1 MPFAE
6 TALGIG
12 ALLGGAASAGSA
24 VSAGSLNRKNRKW
37 QEKMYNLQVTQRRE
51 DAQAQYE
58 RMKDYASWAYNKFES
73 PIAQRSFMQAA
84 GINPFFQGSALQPMG
99 TPQGNVS
106 QADGGSV
113 PSQGP
118 YSNNPMSNIMAGAS
132 SLREAAL
139 QGVQA
144 ENIQAQTELTN
155 ANRLKVQAETIGINK
170 SNEILDIVKGIK
182 DNELLSSGFRAAMD
196 KIAAQYA
203 EVNAIADVNEKTARI
218 QELNERAAK
227 EAAEAAKTDSDRLI
241 SQYMADAN
249 KRAVEAQANLA
260 NAQAQTEGVNKRA
273 VEAQAN
279 LANAQA
285 QTEGVKQTNLAADT
299 DYKQA
304 LTDTENALR
313 EGKIKI
319 QQSEAQK
326 IIQDAFGARLKNT
339 ELAEQ
344 LARILT
350 GTDRSNSLYSILDKA
365 IESLGSR
372 EHYEKENVRR
382 RFLDELRN
390 FVSLHE

>member
-12 ALLGGAASAGSA
+12 ALLGGAASGGSA
-24 VSAGSLNRKNRKW
+24 IASGGLNRKNRRW

-58 RMKDYASWAYNKFES
+58 RMKDYASWAYHKFES
-73 PIAQRSFMQAA
+73 PTAQLSAMKAS
-84 GINPFFQGSALQPMG
+84 GINPFVEGSAIQPMG

-118 YSNNPMSNIMAGAS
+118 YQNNPMSNIMAGAS

-203 EVNAIADVNEKTARI
+203 EVNAIADVNEKAARI

-260 NAQAQTEGVNKRA
+260 NAQAETEGAKKENLEALTRTEDALRAGRVNLTD
-273 VEAQAN
+273 AQAREV
-279 LANAQA
+279 LS
-285 QTEGVKQTNLAADT
+285 AAGLNDT
-299 DYKQA
+299 KSVHEYQQFVYDLTHLGSSKTPFEA
-304 LTDTENALR
+304 LEKFFLRLTALGYGKEN
-313 EGKIKI
+313 
-319 QQSEAQK
+319 
-326 IIQDAFGARLKNT
+326 
-339 ELAEQ
+339 
-344 LARILT
+344 
-350 GTDRSNSLYSILDKA
+350 LDKMA
-365 IESLGSR
+365 DKML
-372 EHYEKENVRR
+372 EH
-382 RFLDELRN
+382 
-390 FVSLHE
+390 LHK

>member
-24 VSAGSLNRKNRKW
+24 VSAGGLNRKNRKW

-58 RMKDYASWAYNKFES
+58 RMKDYASWAWNRFES
-73 PIAQRSFMQAA
+73 PTAQRSAMEAA
-84 GINPFFQGSALQPMG
+84 GINPFVEGSVIQPMG

-118 YSNNPMSNIMAGAS
+118 YQNNPMSNIMAGAS

-196 KIAAQYA
+196 KIASQYA
-203 EVNAIADVNEKTARI
+203 EVNAISDVNEKTARI

-241 SQYMADAN
+241 SQYMAEAN
-249 KRAVEAQANLA
+249 KRAVEAQADLA
-260 NAQAQTEGVNKRA
+260 DAQAE
-273 VEAQAN
+273 
-279 LANAQA
+279 
-285 QTEGVKQTNLAADT
+285 TEGVKRTNLAADT

-304 LTDTENALR
+304 LKRTEDDLR
-313 EGKIKI
+313 AGKIKI

-326 IIQDAFGARLKNT
+326 IIQDAFGARLKNVD
-339 ELAEQ
+339 LAEQ
-344 LARILT
+344 LARIMS
-350 GTDRSNSLYSILDKA
+350 GADRSNSLYSILDKA
-365 IESLGSR
+365 IESVGAR
-372 EHYEKENVRR
+372 EYDEKENIRR

>member
-1 MPFAE
+1 MPFVE

-24 VSAGSLNRKNRKW
+24 VSAGGLNRKNRKW

-73 PIAQRSFMQAA
+73 PIAQRSAMQAA

-118 YSNNPMSNIMAGAS
+118 YQNNPMSNIMAGAS

-144 ENIQAQTELTN
+144 ENIQAQTEYTN
-155 ANRLKVQAETIGINK
+155 AQRLKTIAET
-170 SNEILDIVKGIK
+170 KGIENSNSLFEFVRSAAES
-182 DNELLSSGFRAAMD
+182 DALSKRFKA
-196 KIAAQYA
+196 KIDQ
-203 EVNAIADVNEKTARI
+203 VNAEFAEIKAIQDSAERDARI
-218 QELNERAAK
+218 AELWSREENNLAQ
-227 EAAEAAKTDSDRLI
+227 AAKTDADRLTVETLRDGMKRL
-241 SQYMADAN
+241 QDAQIGN
-249 KRAVEAQANLA
+249 I
-260 NAQAQTEGVNKRA
+260 QAQTE
-273 VEAQAN
+273 
-279 LANAQA
+279 
-285 QTEGVKQTNLAADT
+285 TEGAKQTNLAADT

-350 GTDRSNSLYSILDKA
+350 GTDRSNSLYSVLDKA
-365 IESLGSR
+365 IESFGSR

>member
-58 RMKDYASWAYNKFES
+58 RMKDYASWAWNRFES
-73 PIAQRSFMQAA
+73 PTAQRSAMEAA
-84 GINPFFQGSALQPMG
+84 GINPFVEGSVIQPMG

-118 YSNNPMSNIMAGAS
+118 YQNNPMSNIMAGAS

-196 KIAAQYA
+196 KIASQYA

-260 NAQAQTEGVNKRA
+260 NAQAKTED
-273 VEAQAN
+273 
-279 LANAQA
+279 
-285 QTEGVKQTNLAADT
+285 VKQTNLAADT

-304 LTDTENALR
+304 LKRTEDALR

-339 ELAEQ
+339 DLAEQ
-344 LARILT
+344 LARVLS

-365 IESLGSR
+365 IESIGAR
-372 EHYEKENVRR
+372 EYNEKENIRR

>member
-12 ALLGGAASAGSA
+12 ALLGGAASGS
-24 VSAGSLNRKNRKW
+24 SAIASGSMNRKNRKW

-58 RMKDYASWAYNKFES
+58 RTKDYAQWAWNRFES
-73 PIAQRSFMQAA
+73 PIAQRAAMEAA
-84 GINPFFQGSALQPMG
+84 GMNPFVQGSVIQPMG
-99 TPQGNVS
+99 TPQGSVS
-106 QADGGSV
+106 QAEGGSV

-118 YSNNPMSNIMAGAS
+118 YQNNPMSNIMAGAS

-203 EVNAIADVNEKTARI
+203 EVNAIADVNEKAARI

-260 NAQAQTEGVNKRA
+260 NAQAQTEGA
-273 VEAQAN
+273 
-279 LANAQA
+279 
-285 QTEGVKQTNLAADT
+285 KQTNLAADT
-299 DYKQA
+299 DYKRA
-304 LTDTENALR
+304 LKRTEDALRAGRVNLTDAQAR
-313 EGKIKI
+313 EVLSAAGLNDTKNVHEY
-319 QQSEAQK
+319 QQFVYDLTHLGASKTPIEA
-326 IIQDAFGARLKNT
+326 
-339 ELAEQ
+339 
-344 LARILT
+344 
-350 GTDRSNSLYSILDKA
+350 LDKFFLRLF
-365 IESLGSR
+365 SLGYGKDR
-372 EHYEKENVRR
+372 IEQMEAKLFEH
-382 RFLDELRN
+382 
-390 FVSLHE
+390 LHK

>member
-12 ALLGGAASAGSA
+12 AILGGASSAGSA
-24 VSAGSLNRKNRKW
+24 ISSGGMNRKNRRW

-73 PIAQRSFMQAA
+73 PVAQRAAYAAA
-84 GINPFFQGSALQPMG
+84 GVNPFVEGSALQPMG

-118 YSNNPMSNIMAGAS
+118 YQNNPMSNIMAGAS

-144 ENIQAQTELTN
+144 ENIQAQTEYTN
-155 ANRLKVQAETIGINK
+155 AQRLKTIAET
-170 SNEILDIVKGIK
+170 KGIENSNSLFEFVRSAAES
-182 DNELLSSGFRAAMD
+182 DALSKRFKA
-196 KIAAQYA
+196 KIDQ
-203 EVNAIADVNEKTARI
+203 VNAEFAEIKAIQDSAERDARI
-218 QELNERAAK
+218 AELWSREENNLAQ
-227 EAAEAAKTDSDRLI
+227 AAKTDADRLTVETLRDGMKRL
-241 SQYMADAN
+241 QDAN
-249 KRAVEAQANLA
+249 IENVEAQTK
-260 NAQAQTEGVNKRA
+260 TEGA
-273 VEAQAN
+273 
-279 LANAQA
+279 
-285 QTEGVKQTNLAADT
+285 KQTNLAADT

-304 LTDTENALR
+304 LKRTEDALR

-326 IIQDAFGARLKNT
+326 IIQDAFGARLKNMD
-339 ELAEQ
+339 LAEQ
-344 LARILT
+344 LARVLT
-350 GTDRSNSLYSILDKA
+350 GTDRSNSLYSVLDKA
-365 IESLGSR
+365 IESLGAR
-372 EHYEKENVRR
+372 EYEEKENIRR

>member
-58 RMKDYASWAYNKFES
+58 RMKDYASWAWNRFES
-73 PIAQRSFMQAA
+73 PTAQRSAMEAA
-84 GINPFFQGSALQPMG
+84 GINPFIEGSVIQPMG

-170 SNEILDIVKGIK
+170 SNKSNEILDIVKGIK
-182 DNELLSSGFRAAMD
+182 DNELLSSGFRATMD
-196 KIAAQYA
+196 KIASQYA
-203 EVNAIADVNEKTARI
+203 EVNAIADVNEKAARI

-260 NAQAQTEGVNKRA
+260 NAQAE
-273 VEAQAN
+273 
-279 LANAQA
+279 
-285 QTEGVKQTNLAADT
+285 TEGVKQTNLAADT

-326 IIQDAFGARLKNT
+326 IIQDAFGARLKNA

>member
-1 MPFAE
+1 MPFVE

-24 VSAGSLNRKNRKW
+24 ISSGSMNRKNRKW

-58 RMKDYASWAYNKFES
+58 RMKDYASWAFNKFES
-73 PIAQRSFMQAA
+73 PIAQRSSMQAA
-84 GINPFFQGSALQPMG
+84 GINPFFQGSSIQPMG

-118 YSNNPMSNIMAGAS
+118 YQNNPMSNIMAGAS

-144 ENIQAQTELTN
+144 ENIQAQTEYTN
-155 ANRLKVQAETIGINK
+155 AQRLKTIAET
-170 SNEILDIVKGIK
+170 KGIENSNSLFEFVRSAAES
-182 DNELLSSGFRAAMD
+182 DALSKRFKA
-196 KIAAQYA
+196 KID
-203 EVNAIADVNEKTARI
+203 EVNAEFAEIKAIQDSAERDARI
-218 QELNERAAK
+218 AELWSREENNLAQ
-227 EAAEAAKTDSDRLI
+227 AAKTDADRLTVETLRDGMKRL
-241 SQYMADAN
+241 QDAQIEN
-249 KRAVEAQANLA
+249 TE
-260 NAQAQTEGVNKRA
+260 AQTETEGAKRA
-273 VEAQAN
+273 
-279 LANAQA
+279 
-285 QTEGVKQTNLAADT
+285 NLAADT
-299 DYKQA
+299 DYKQS
-304 LTDTENALR
+304 LKRTEDALR

-350 GTDRSNSLYSILDKA
+350 GTDRSNSLYSVLDKA
-365 IESLGSR
+365 IESLGTR
-372 EHYEKENVRR
+372 EHNEKENVRR
-382 RFLDELRN
+382 RFLDELHN

>member
-58 RMKDYASWAYNKFES
+58 RMKDYASWAWDRFES
-73 PIAQRSFMQAA
+73 PTAQRSAMEAA
-84 GINPFFQGSALQPMG
+84 GINPFVEGSVIQPMG

-144 ENIQAQTELTN
+144 ENIQAQTEYTN
-155 ANRLKVQAETIGINK
+155 AQRLKTIAET
-170 SNEILDIVKGIK
+170 KGIENSNSLFEFVRSAAES
-182 DNELLSSGFRAAMD
+182 DALSKRFKA
-196 KIAAQYA
+196 KIDQ
-203 EVNAIADVNEKTARI
+203 VNAEFAEIKAIQDSAERDARI
-218 QELNERAAK
+218 AELWSREENNLAQ
-227 EAAEAAKTDSDRLI
+227 AAKTDADRLTVDTLRDGMKRL
-241 SQYMADAN
+241 QDAQIEN
-249 KRAVEAQANLA
+249 TEAQTK
-260 NAQAQTEGVNKRA
+260 TEGAKR
-273 VEAQAN
+273 
-279 LANAQA
+279 
-285 QTEGVKQTNLAADT
+285 TNLAADT

-304 LTDTENALR
+304 LKSTEDALR
-313 EGKIKI
+313 DGRVRLTD
-319 QQSEAQK
+319 QQANKVIEEV
-326 IIQDAFGARLKNT
+326 FGARIAQMR
-339 ELAEQ
+339 EADD
-344 LARILT
+344 LARVLT
-350 GTDRSNSLYSILDKA
+350 GTDRVSSLWGLVDKLLESISRGDNSPASQEIRDRYYRNILDRIAK
-365 IESLGSR
+365 SR
-372 EHYEKENVRR
+372 
-382 RFLDELRN
+382 
-390 FVSLHE
+390 

>member
-12 ALLGGAASAGSA
+12 AILGSASSAGSA
-24 VSAGSLNRKNRKW
+24 ISSGGLNRKNRRW

-73 PIAQRSFMQAA
+73 PVAQRAAYAAA
-84 GINPFFQGSALQPMG
+84 GVNPFVEGSALQPMG

-118 YSNNPMSNIMAGAS
+118 YQNNPMSNIMAGAS

-144 ENIQAQTELTN
+144 ENIQAQTEYTN
-155 ANRLKVQAETIGINK
+155 AQRLKTIAET
-170 SNEILDIVKGIK
+170 KGIENSNSLFEFVRSAAES
-182 DNELLSSGFRAAMD
+182 DALSKRFKA
-196 KIAAQYA
+196 KIDQ
-203 EVNAIADVNEKTARI
+203 VNAEFAEIKAIQDSAERDARI
-218 QELNERAAK
+218 AELWSREENNLAQ
-227 EAAEAAKTDSDRLI
+227 AAKTDADRLTVKTLRDGMKRL
-241 SQYMADAN
+241 QDAN
-249 KRAVEAQANLA
+249 IENVEAQTK
-260 NAQAQTEGVNKRA
+260 TEGA
-273 VEAQAN
+273 
-279 LANAQA
+279 
-285 QTEGVKQTNLAADT
+285 KQRNLAADT

-304 LTDTENALR
+304 FKRTEDALR

-326 IIQDAFGARLKNT
+326 IIQDAFGARLKNVD
-339 ELAEQ
+339 LAEQ
-344 LARILT
+344 LARVLT
-350 GTDRSNSLYSILDKA
+350 GTDRSSTLYSVLDKA
-365 IESLGSR
+365 IESFGAR
-372 EHYEKENVRR
+372 EYEEKENIRR

>member
-24 VSAGSLNRKNRKW
+24 VSAGGLNRKNRKW

-58 RMKDYASWAYNKFES
+58 RMKDYASWAWNRFES
-73 PIAQRSFMQAA
+73 PTAQRSAMEAA
-84 GINPFFQGSALQPMG
+84 GINPFVEGSVIQPMG

-144 ENIQAQTELTN
+144 ENIQAQTEYTN
-155 ANRLKVQAETIGINK
+155 AQRLKTIAET
-170 SNEILDIVKGIK
+170 KGIENSNSLFEFVRSAAES
-182 DNELLSSGFRAAMD
+182 DALSKRFKA
-196 KIAAQYA
+196 KIDQ
-203 EVNAIADVNEKTARI
+203 VNAEFAEIKAIQDSAERDARI
-218 QELNERAAK
+218 AELWSREENNLAQ
-227 EAAEAAKTDSDRLI
+227 AAKTDADRLTVETLRDGMKRL
-241 SQYMADAN
+241 QDAN
-249 KRAVEAQANLA
+249 IENVEAQTK
-260 NAQAQTEGVNKRA
+260 TEGA
-273 VEAQAN
+273 
-279 LANAQA
+279 
-285 QTEGVKQTNLAADT
+285 KQTNLAADT

-304 LTDTENALR
+304 LADTENALR
-313 EGKIKI
+313 EGKVKI

-344 LARILT
+344 LARILS
-350 GTDRSNSLYSILDKA
+350 GTDRSSSLYSILDKA
-365 IESLGSR
+365 IESIGAR
-372 EHYEKENVRR
+372 EYNEKENIRR

>member
-1 MPFAE
+1 MPFVG

-24 VSAGSLNRKNRKW
+24 VSAGGLNRKNRKW

-73 PIAQRSFMQAA
+73 PIAQRSAMQAA

-118 YSNNPMSNIMAGAS
+118 YQNNPMSNIMAGAS

-144 ENIQAQTELTN
+144 ENIQAQTEYTN
-155 ANRLKVQAETIGINK
+155 AQRLKTIAET
-170 SNEILDIVKGIK
+170 KGIENSNSLFEFVRSAAES
-182 DNELLSSGFRAAMD
+182 DALSKRFKA
-196 KIAAQYA
+196 KIDQ
-203 EVNAIADVNEKTARI
+203 VNAEFAEIKAIQDSAERDARI
-218 QELNERAAK
+218 AELWSREENNLAQ
-227 EAAEAAKTDSDRLI
+227 AAKTDADRLTVETLRDGMKRL
-241 SQYMADAN
+241 QDAQIGN
-249 KRAVEAQANLA
+249 I
-260 NAQAQTEGVNKRA
+260 QAQTE
-273 VEAQAN
+273 
-279 LANAQA
+279 
-285 QTEGVKQTNLAADT
+285 TEGAKQTNLAADT

-350 GTDRSNSLYSILDKA
+350 GTDRSNSLYSVLDKA

>member
-24 VSAGSLNRKNRKW
+24 VSAGGLNRKNRKW

-58 RMKDYASWAYNKFES
+58 RMKDYASWAWNRFES
-73 PIAQRSFMQAA
+73 PTAQRSAMEAA
-84 GINPFFQGSALQPMG
+84 GINPFVEGSVIQPMG

-203 EVNAIADVNEKTARI
+203 EVNAIADVNEKAARI
-218 QELNERAAK
+218 QELNERAAR
-227 EAAEAAKTDSDRLI
+227 EADSDRLI

-260 NAQAQTEGVNKRA
+260 NAQAE
-273 VEAQAN
+273 
-279 LANAQA
+279 
-285 QTEGVKQTNLAADT
+285 TEGVKQMNLAADT

-304 LTDTENALR
+304 FTDTENALR

-344 LARILT
+344 LARILS

-365 IESLGSR
+365 IESFGTR
-372 EHYEKENVRR
+372 EHDEKENVRR

>member
-1 MPFAE
+1 MSFAE

-73 PIAQRSFMQAA
+73 PVAQRSAMQAA

-182 DNELLSSGFRAAMD
+182 DNELLSSGFRATMD
-196 KIAAQYA
+196 KIASQYA

-260 NAQAQTEGVNKRA
+260 NAQAETEDAR
-273 VEAQAN
+273 
-279 LANAQA
+279 
-285 QTEGVKQTNLAADT
+285 QTNFAADT

-313 EGKIKI
+313 EGRIRLTN
-319 QQSEAQK
+319 QQANKVLED
-326 IIQDAFGARLKNT
+326 IFGARIAQMR
-339 ELAEQ
+339 EADA
-344 LARILT
+344 LARVLT
-350 GTDRSNSLYSILDKA
+350 GTDRTSSLWGLVDKLLESVSRGDNGPDSQKIRDRYYRSILKRVR
-365 IESLGSR
+365 ESR
-372 EHYEKENVRR
+372 
-382 RFLDELRN
+382 
-390 FVSLHE
+390 

>member
-1 MPFAE
+1 MAFAE

-24 VSAGSLNRKNRKW
+24 ISSGSLNRKNRKW

-73 PIAQRSFMQAA
+73 PIAQRSAMQAA
-84 GINPFFQGSALQPMG
+84 GINPFFQGSSIQPMG

-118 YSNNPMSNIMAGAS
+118 YQNNPMSNIMVGAS

-144 ENIQAQTELTN
+144 ENIQAQTEFTN
-155 ANRLKVQAETIGINK
+155 AQRLKTIAET
-170 SNEILDIVKGIK
+170 KGIENSNSLFEFVRSAAES
-182 DNELLSSGFRAAMD
+182 DALSKRFKAKVD
-196 KIAAQYA
+196 EINA
-203 EVNAIADVNEKTARI
+203 EFAEIKAIQDSAERDARI
-218 QELNERAAK
+218 AELWSREENNLAQ
-227 EAAEAAKTDSDRLI
+227 AAKTDADRLTVETLRDGMKRL
-241 SQYMADAN
+241 QDA
-249 KRAVEAQANLA
+249 QIANT
-260 NAQAQTEGVNKRA
+260 QAQTE
-273 VEAQAN
+273 
-279 LANAQA
+279 
-285 QTEGVKQTNLAADT
+285 TEGAKRSNLAADT

-350 GTDRSNSLYSILDKA
+350 GTDRSNSLYSIFDKA
-365 IESLGSR
+365 IESLGTR
-372 EHYEKENVRR
+372 EHSEKENVRR

-390 FVSLHE
+390 FVSLQE

>member
-12 ALLGGAASAGSA
+12 AILGGAASAGSA
-24 VSAGSLNRKNRKW
+24 VSAGGLNRKNRKW

-73 PIAQRSFMQAA
+73 PVAQRAAYAAA
-84 GINPFFQGSALQPMG
+84 GVNPFVEGSALQPMG

-118 YSNNPMSNIMAGAS
+118 YQNNPMSNIMAGAS

-144 ENIQAQTELTN
+144 ENIQAQTEYTN
-155 ANRLKVQAETIGINK
+155 AQRLKTIAET
-170 SNEILDIVKGIK
+170 KGIENSNSLFEFVRSAAES
-182 DNELLSSGFRAAMD
+182 DALSKRFKA
-196 KIAAQYA
+196 KIDQ
-203 EVNAIADVNEKTARI
+203 VNAEFAEIKAIQDSAERDARI
-218 QELNERAAK
+218 AELWSREENNLAQ
-227 EAAEAAKTDSDRLI
+227 AAKTDADRLTVETLRDGMKRL
-241 SQYMADAN
+241 QDAN
-249 KRAVEAQANLA
+249 IENVEAQTK
-260 NAQAQTEGVNKRA
+260 TEGA
-273 VEAQAN
+273 
-279 LANAQA
+279 
-285 QTEGVKQTNLAADT
+285 KQTNLAADT

-304 LTDTENALR
+304 LKRTEDALR

-326 IIQDAFGARLKNT
+326 IIQDAFGARLKNMD
-339 ELAEQ
+339 LAEQ
-344 LARILT
+344 LARVLT
-350 GTDRSNSLYSILDKA
+350 GTDRSNSLYSVLDKA
-365 IESLGSR
+365 IESLGAR
-372 EHYEKENVRR
+372 EYEEKENIRR

>member
-12 ALLGGAASAGSA
+12 AILGGASSAGSA
-24 VSAGSLNRKNRKW
+24 ISSGGLNRKNRRW

-73 PIAQRSFMQAA
+73 PVAQRAAYAAA
-84 GINPFFQGSALQPMG
+84 GVNPFVEGSALQPMG

-118 YSNNPMSNIMAGAS
+118 YQNNPMSNIMAGAS

-144 ENIQAQTELTN
+144 ENIQAQTEYTN
-155 ANRLKVQAETIGINK
+155 AQRLKTIAET
-170 SNEILDIVKGIK
+170 KGIENSNSLFEFVRSAAES
-182 DNELLSSGFRAAMD
+182 DALSKRFKA
-196 KIAAQYA
+196 KIDQ
-203 EVNAIADVNEKTARI
+203 VNAEFAEIKAIQDSAERDARI
-218 QELNERAAK
+218 AELWSREENNLAQ
-227 EAAEAAKTDSDRLI
+227 AAKTDADRLTVETLRDGMKRL
-241 SQYMADAN
+241 QDAQIAN
-249 KRAVEAQANLA
+249 TQAQTETEGAKQANLA
-260 NAQAQTEGVNKRA
+260 G
-273 VEAQAN
+273 
-279 LANAQA
+279 
-285 QTEGVKQTNLAADT
+285 DT

-304 LTDTENALR
+304 LKRTEDALR

-319 QQSEAQK
+319 QQSEAQR
-326 IIQDAFGARLKNT
+326 IIQDAFGARLKNVD
-339 ELAEQ
+339 LAEQ
-344 LARILT
+344 LARVLT
-350 GTDRSNSLYSILDKA
+350 GTDRSNALYSVLDKA
-365 IESLGSR
+365 IESLGAR
-372 EHYEKENVRR
+372 EYEEKENIRR

>member
-12 ALLGGAASAGSA
+12 AILGGAASAGSA
-24 VSAGSLNRKNRKW
+24 VSAGGLNRKNRKW

-73 PIAQRSFMQAA
+73 PVAQRAAYAAA
-84 GINPFFQGSALQPMG
+84 GVNPFVEGSALQPMG

-118 YSNNPMSNIMAGAS
+118 YQNNPMSNIMAGAS

-144 ENIQAQTELTN
+144 ENIQAQTEYTN
-155 ANRLKVQAETIGINK
+155 AQRLKTIAET
-170 SNEILDIVKGIK
+170 KGIENSNSLFEFVRSAAES
-182 DNELLSSGFRAAMD
+182 DALSKRFKA
-196 KIAAQYA
+196 KIDQ
-203 EVNAIADVNEKTARI
+203 VNAEFAEIKAIQDSAERDARI
-218 QELNERAAK
+218 AELWSREENNLAQ
-227 EAAEAAKTDSDRLI
+227 AAKTDADRLTVETLRDGMKRL
-241 SQYMADAN
+241 QDA
-249 KRAVEAQANLA
+249 QIANT
-260 NAQAQTEGVNKRA
+260 QAQTE
-273 VEAQAN
+273 
-279 LANAQA
+279 
-285 QTEGVKQTNLAADT
+285 TEGAKQTNLAADT

-304 LTDTENALR
+304 LKRTEDALR

-319 QQSEAQK
+319 QQSEAQR
-326 IIQDAFGARLKNT
+326 IIQDAFGARLKNMD
-339 ELAEQ
+339 LAEQ
-344 LARILT
+344 LARVLT
-350 GTDRSNSLYSILDKA
+350 GTDRSNSLYSVLDKA
-365 IESLGSR
+365 IESLGAR
-372 EHYEKENVRR
+372 EYEEKENIRR

>member
-24 VSAGSLNRKNRKW
+24 VSAGGLNRKNRKW

-58 RMKDYASWAYNKFES
+58 RMKDYASWAWNRFES
-73 PIAQRSFMQAA
+73 PTAQRSAMEAA
-84 GINPFFQGSALQPMG
+84 GINPFVEGSVIQPMS

-203 EVNAIADVNEKTARI
+203 KVNAIADVNEKNARI

-260 NAQAQTEGVNKRA
+260 NAQAETED
-273 VEAQAN
+273 
-279 LANAQA
+279 
-285 QTEGVKQTNLAADT
+285 VKQTNLAADT

-304 LTDTENALR
+304 LKRTEDALR
-313 EGKIKI
+313 AGRVKLTDAQAREVLSAAGLNDTKNVHEY
-319 QQSEAQK
+319 QQFAYDLTHLGASKSPIEA
-326 IIQDAFGARLKNT
+326 
-339 ELAEQ
+339 
-344 LARILT
+344 
-350 GTDRSNSLYSILDKA
+350 LDKFFLRLF
-365 IESLGSR
+365 SLGYGKDR
-372 EHYEKENVRR
+372 IDQIEAKLFEH
-382 RFLDELRN
+382 
-390 FVSLHE
+390 LHK

>member
-1 MPFAE
+1 MC
-6 TALGIG
+6 I
-12 ALLGGAASAGSA
+12 
-24 VSAGSLNRKNRKW
+24 RDR
-37 QEKMYNLQVTQRRE
+37 
-51 DAQAQYE
+51 
-58 RMKDYASWAYNKFES
+58 
-73 PIAQRSFMQAA
+73 
-84 GINPFFQGSALQPMG
+84 
-99 TPQGNVS
+99 
-106 QADGGSV
+106 
-113 PSQGP
+113 
-118 YSNNPMSNIMAGAS
+118 
-132 SLREAAL
+132 
-139 QGVQA
+139 
-144 ENIQAQTELTN
+144 
-155 ANRLKVQAETIGINK
+155 
-170 SNEILDIVKGIK
+170 
-182 DNELLSSGFRAAMD
+182 D
-196 KIAAQYA
+196 KIASQYA
-203 EVNAIADVNEKTARI
+203 EVNAIADVNEKAARI

-260 NAQAQTEGVNKRA
+260 NVQAETEGVR
-273 VEAQAN
+273 
-279 LANAQA
+279 
-285 QTEGVKQTNLAADT
+285 QTNFAADT
-299 DYKQA
+299 DYKRA

-350 GTDRSNSLYSILDKA
+350 GTDRSNSLYSVLDKA

>member
-12 ALLGGAASAGSA
+12 AILGGASSAGSA
-24 VSAGSLNRKNRKW
+24 ISSGGLNRRNRRW

-73 PIAQRSFMQAA
+73 PVAQRAAYAAA
-84 GINPFFQGSALQPMG
+84 GVNPFVEGSALQPMG

-118 YSNNPMSNIMAGAS
+118 YQNNPMSNIMAGAS

-196 KIAAQYA
+196 KIASQYA
-203 EVNAIADVNEKTARI
+203 EVNAIADVNEKAARI

-260 NAQAQTEGVNKRA
+260 NAQAQTEGA
-273 VEAQAN
+273 
-279 LANAQA
+279 
-285 QTEGVKQTNLAADT
+285 KQTNLAADT

-304 LTDTENALR
+304 LKRTEDALR
-313 EGKIKI
+313 AGRVNLTDAQAREVLSAAGLNDTKNVHEY
-319 QQSEAQK
+319 QQFVYDLTHLGASKNPVEA
-326 IIQDAFGARLKNT
+326 
-339 ELAEQ
+339 
-344 LARILT
+344 
-350 GTDRSNSLYSILDKA
+350 LDKFFLRL
-365 IESLGSR
+365 ISLGYGKDR
-372 EHYEKENVRR
+372 IEQMEAKMFEH
-382 RFLDELRN
+382 
-390 FVSLHE
+390 LHK

>member
-1 MPFAE
+1 MSFVE

-73 PIAQRSFMQAA
+73 PIAQRSSMQAA

-106 QADGGSV
+106 QAEGGSV

-144 ENIQAQTELTN
+144 ENIQAQTEYTN
-155 ANRLKVQAETIGINK
+155 AQRLKTIAET
-170 SNEILDIVKGIK
+170 KGIENSNSLFEFVRSAAES
-182 DNELLSSGFRAAMD
+182 DALSKRFKA
-196 KIAAQYA
+196 KIDQ
-203 EVNAIADVNEKTARI
+203 VNAEFAEIKAIQDSAERDARI
-218 QELNERAAK
+218 AELWSREENNLAQ
-227 EAAEAAKTDSDRLI
+227 AAKTDADRLTVETLRDGMKRL
-241 SQYMADAN
+241 QDAN
-249 KRAVEAQANLA
+249 IENVEAQTA
-260 NAQAQTEGVNKRA
+260 TEGAKKS
-273 VEAQAN
+273 N
-279 LANAQA
+279 LS
-285 QTEGVKQTNLAADT
+285 ADT

-304 LTDTENALR
+304 LKRTEDDLRDGRVRLTD
-313 EGKIKI
+313 
-319 QQSEAQK
+319 QQANKVIED
-326 IIQDAFGARLKNT
+326 IFGARISQMREAD
-339 ELAEQ
+339 ELS
-344 LARILT
+344 RVLT
-350 GTDRSNSLYSILDKA
+350 GTDRTSSLWGLVDKLIEAVSRGDNGPVSQEIRDRYYRSILDRVTKP
-365 IESLGSR
+365 R
-372 EHYEKENVRR
+372 
-382 RFLDELRN
+382 
-390 FVSLHE
+390 

>member
-1 MPFAE
+1 MPFVE

-24 VSAGSLNRKNRKW
+24 ISSGNMNRKNRKW

-58 RMKDYASWAYNKFES
+58 RMKDYASWAFNKFES
-73 PIAQRSFMQAA
+73 PIAQRSSMQAA
-84 GINPFFQGSALQPMG
+84 GINPFFQGSSIQPMG

-118 YSNNPMSNIMAGAS
+118 YQNNPMSNIMAGAS

-144 ENIQAQTELTN
+144 ENIQAQTEYTN
-155 ANRLKVQAETIGINK
+155 AQRLKTIAET
-170 SNEILDIVKGIK
+170 KGIENSNSLFEFVRSAAES
-182 DNELLSSGFRAAMD
+182 DALSKRFKA
-196 KIAAQYA
+196 KID
-203 EVNAIADVNEKTARI
+203 EVNAEFAEIKAIQDSAERDARI
-218 QELNERAAK
+218 AELWSREENNLAQ
-227 EAAEAAKTDSDRLI
+227 AAKTDADRLTVETLRDGMKRL
-241 SQYMADAN
+241 QDAQIEN
-249 KRAVEAQANLA
+249 TE
-260 NAQAQTEGVNKRA
+260 AQTE
-273 VEAQAN
+273 
-279 LANAQA
+279 
-285 QTEGVKQTNLAADT
+285 TEGAKRTNLAADT
-299 DYKQA
+299 DYKQS
-304 LTDTENALR
+304 LKRTEDALR

-350 GTDRSNSLYSILDKA
+350 GTDRSNSLYSVLDKA

-372 EHYEKENVRR
+372 EHNEKENVRR

>member
-24 VSAGSLNRKNRKW
+24 ISSGSLNRKNRKW

-84 GINPFFQGSALQPMG
+84 GANPFFQGSSIQPMG
-99 TPQGNVS
+99 TPQGSVS
-106 QADGGSV
+106 QADGVSA

-118 YSNNPMSNIMAGAS
+118 YQNNPMSNIMAGAS

-144 ENIQAQTELTN
+144 ENIQAQTEYTN
-155 ANRLKVQAETIGINK
+155 AQRLKTIAET
-170 SNEILDIVKGIK
+170 KGIENSNSLFEFVRSAAES
-182 DNELLSSGFRAAMD
+182 DALSKRFRAKVD
-196 KIAAQYA
+196 Q
-203 EVNAIADVNEKTARI
+203 VNAEFAEIKAIQDSAERDARI
-218 QELNERAAK
+218 AELWSREENNLAQ
-227 EAAEAAKTDSDRLI
+227 AAKTDADRLTVETLRDGMKRLQNAQI
-241 SQYMADAN
+241 AN
-249 KRAVEAQANLA
+249 T
-260 NAQAQTEGVNKRA
+260 QAQTE
-273 VEAQAN
+273 
-279 LANAQA
+279 
-285 QTEGVKQTNLAADT
+285 TEGAKKSNLEADT
-299 DYKQA
+299 DYKQT
-304 LTDTENALR
+304 LKRTEDALR
-313 EGKIKI
+313 DGKIKI

-339 ELAEQ
+339 DLAEQ
-344 LARILT
+344 LARVMS
-350 GTDRSNSLYSILDKA
+350 GTDRSNSLYSIFDKA
-365 IESLGSR
+365 IESLGAR
-372 EHYEKENVRR
+372 EYEEKENIRR
-382 RFLDELRN
+382 RFLNELQN

>member
-58 RMKDYASWAYNKFES
+58 RMKDYTSWAWNRFES
-73 PIAQRSFMQAA
+73 PTAQRSAMEAA
-84 GINPFFQGSALQPMG
+84 GINPFVEGSVIQPMG

-182 DNELLSSGFRAAMD
+182 DNELLSSGFRATMD
-196 KIAAQYA
+196 KIASQYA

-260 NAQAQTEGVNKRA
+260 NAQAETEGVR
-273 VEAQAN
+273 
-279 LANAQA
+279 
-285 QTEGVKQTNLAADT
+285 QTNFAADT

-304 LTDTENALR
+304 LADTENALR
-313 EGKIKI
+313 DGKIKI
-319 QQSEAQK
+319 QQSEAQR

-344 LARILT
+344 IARILT
-350 GTDRSNSLYSILDKA
+350 GTDRSNSLYSVLDKA
-365 IESLGSR
+365 IESFGCR
-372 EHYEKENVRR
+372 EHYERENVRR